1 MLRVRLRL
9 HLVNAQHVPT
19 NVMEITQ
26 LPDDCLQGIFSHL
39 PLKQK
44 VYIERVCR
52 SWRNILLRHASH
64 SNTEFVDFSELVP
77 SSANQD
83 QFEYI
88 LGEAIERVGT
98 YVQRLTFGGKWHRI
112 TQSVI
117 DSLSQKCKRLQSLDI
132 SASIIEADIGNLMK
146 IMRNHLQHIST
157 EDSSWAQEEQAQQM
171 DSQFS
176 ILINLQSLNVRGITS
191 ALKSLDR
198 LPPTLKSADLSSI
211 QNLSPESFLNFL
223 KAQKGLTD
231 LRLNPLSVLNKD
243 IINAIGALSRL
254 ENLEIGCPSIVSRP
268 SQLPLDSITQL
279 GGLKSLSISYCNIID
294 SLCLLQLSYK
304 LRKLRTLKLKK
315 CQMIDDFSPLH
326 NFSKLEC
333 LKIAESKNLRDSD
346 LIRIADKKKLKHL
359 TVINCSGITSLSIKA
374 IIRQCPLIE
383 LNLEK
388 CENIG
393 DEIFSTLAAS
403 THTIE
408 SISLKG
414 CSSITSNG
422 ISIIALMPNI
432 NQIHELNLSDNRNID
447 DQALIRI
454 HTSLWLKMDERLT
467 PAPKSAVMKI
477 DATRT
482 GVSENVEKDIGDLI
496 DLIC

>member
-1 MLRVRLRL
+1 MGASTA
-9 HLVNAQHVPT
+9 LVAGG
-19 NVMEITQ
+19 VMEIND
-26 LPDDCLQGIFSHL
+26 LPDDCLQRIFSHL

-77 SSANQD
+77 STATQD

-88 LGEAIERVGT
+88 LEEAVERVGT
-98 YVQRLTFGGKWHRI
+98 YVRRLTFGGKWYRI
-112 TQSVI
+112 TQSTI
-117 DSLSQKCKRLQSLDI
+117 DALTQKCKRLQTLDM
-132 SASIIEADIGNLMK
+132 SASIIEADIGNLLK
-146 IMRNHLQHIST
+146 TMRNNLQHLSA
-157 EDSSWAQEEQAQQM
+157 EDSSWAQEENVQQM
-171 DSQFS
+171 DGQFS
-176 ILINLQSLNVRGITS
+176 ILANLQSLNVRGITS
-191 ALKSLDR
+191 ALGSLDR
-198 LPPTLKSADLSSI
+198 LPPTLRSVDLSSV
-211 QNLSPESFLNFL
+211 QKLSPETFLNFL
-223 KAQKGLTD
+223 NAQKGLTD

-254 ENLEIGCPSIVSRP
+254 KNLELGCASIQSRP

-279 GGLKSLSISYCNIID
+279 SGLQSLSISYCNMID
-294 SLCLLQLSYK
+294 SLCLLQFSYK

-326 NFSKLEC
+326 NFSKLET
-333 LKIAESKNLRDSD
+333 LEVAETKNLQDAD
-346 LIRIADKKKLKHL
+346 LIRIADKRKLKHL

-374 IIRQCPLIE
+374 VIRQCPLIE

-393 DEIFSTLAAS
+393 DETLSTLAAS
-403 THTIE
+403 PHAIE

-422 ISIIALMPNI
+422 ISSIALMPNLD
-432 NQIHELNLSDNRNID
+432 QIRELNLSDNRNVD

-454 HTSLWLKMDERLT
+454 HTSLWLKMDET
-467 PAPKSAVMKI
+467 STQAPKSPTLKI
-477 DATRT
+477 DVTRT
-482 GVSENVEKDIGDLI
+482 GISGNVEKEIGDLI